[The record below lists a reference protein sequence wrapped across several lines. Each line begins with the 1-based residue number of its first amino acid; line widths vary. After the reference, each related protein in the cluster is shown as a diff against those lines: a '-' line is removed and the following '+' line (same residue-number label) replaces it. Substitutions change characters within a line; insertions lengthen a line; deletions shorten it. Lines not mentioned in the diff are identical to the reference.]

1 MLELELQQSHAHWE
15 KLLKLRSHIQLG
27 LHPPPELEPNDR
39 TIGFQAFAEPA
50 QHFRLESLHI
60 DLDGVDQTDPLLPRI
75 VVAAC
80 DLDGPNLYRKMRT
93 EEAPA
98 ERRSVDLVDSQISQV
113 LERWAKNQSAL
124 GLEFVP
130 CVFDRDGK
138 IKV

>member
-1 MLELELQQSHAHWE
+1 MSKQEIDLIEWRA
-15 KLLKLRSHIQLG
+15 LKTAQFERAS
-27 LHPPPELEPNDR
+27 
-39 TIGFQAFAEPA
+39 AAEPGLQLINYGA
-50 QHFRLESLHI
+50 NRAIFMLVKSTPDFYEGVIIGQIPHRDRLTTEQIGRRVH
-60 DLDGVDQTDPLLPRI
+60 
-75 VVAAC
+75 
-80 DLDGPNLYRKMRT
+80 YRKMRT